1 MRCTLDLADS
11 SMTTVFWPSEVTKD
25 GFMYGW
31 IQDRT
36 ACVAGVLHADIL
48 ADAEA
53 ILAKALCKERL
64 QALVS
69 SCGTPVILGH
79 CAFHSLAAYTTPEFK
94 DSTITFTRPY
104 YFYHYYRHTVS
115 SRRFYAVREEASSR
129 SNGTTPM
136 EAYLS
141 HDFTRH
147 RPRSCKLDT
156 IVNQLNSARLV
167 EYELRQCQTTCPKK
181 QDGKAYNTSFI
192 PNTLKLVLGLPGLRD
207 LFDLCFLPTG
217 NMSMLKEFS
226 FTARQIGNRIGVLQL
241 LSSRKFV
248 HQSGDIKSA
257 CQEYIEY
264 HNTLWVILNDIIIGI
279 AFRFF
284 LNQNQAILNQLVTDG
299 LEGVLAHRM
308 EGVLLW
314 LDSWPAGLK
323 LNTELSRF
331 YSQGFIGLITQ
342 WATFLRSCLRF
353 LPMLNLI
360 IETASLMGMT
370 MATSLLLDLLGL
382 LTAHFYACYL
392 ISSVIYRHIL
402 ILIGSLWNLF
412 RGKRY
417 NVLRNRTDPWDY
429 EIDQLLLGTILFT
442 LAAHLF
448 PTVWVYYAVFALVRL
463 SLIAL
468 YATGETLLA
477 FMNHFPLFA
486 LMLRLKDPQRLPGDI
501 YLLTRPTSDRCSVTL
516 MVLSASC
523 SPDAVLL
530 TIPQSHPLPLS
541 VIFAQYSKPSSQTP
555 LRFSVMRRMVA
566 AQLWRQLLQHY
577 HPFRLGRWILQGRV
591 LATFTHGSVY
601 IPWQ

>member
-1 MRCTLDLADS
+1 MGCALDLADS
-11 SMTTVFWPSEVTKD
+11 FMTTVFWPLEVKKD

-31 IQDRT
+31 IQDCT
-36 ACVAGVLHADIL
+36 VCVAGVLHADTL

-53 ILAKALCKERL
+53 ILAKSLCTERL

-69 SCGTPVILGH
+69 SCGTPVILGY

-104 YFYHYYRHTVS
+104 YFCHYYRHNVS
-115 SRRFYAVREEASSR
+115 SRRFYAVREEGSSP
-129 SNGTTPM
+129 SNGTTSM
-136 EAYLS
+136 EAYFS

-147 RPRSCKLDT
+147 RARSCKLDT

-167 EYELRQCQTTCPKK
+167 EYQLRQRQTTCPKK
-181 QDGKAYNTSFI
+181 QDGKAYNISFI
-192 PNTLKLVLGLPGLRD
+192 PNTLKLVPGLRKLRD
-207 LFDLCFLPTG
+207 LLDHCFLPKG

-226 FTARQIGNRIGVLQL
+226 FTARQIENRIGVLQL

-264 HNTLWVILNDIIIGI
+264 HNTLWVILNDIIIGV

-284 LNQNQAILNQLVTDG
+284 LHQNQAILNQLVAGG

-308 EGVLLW
+308 EGMLLW

-342 WATFLRSCLRF
+342 WATFLCSCLRF
-353 LPMLNLI
+353 LPALNLI

-448 PTVWVYYAVFALVRL
+448 PTIWVYYAVFALVRL

-501 YLLTRPTSDRCSVTL
+501 YLLTRSTSDRCSVTL

-523 SPDAVLL
+523 SPDAVSL
-530 TIPQSHPLPLS
+530 TTPQSHPLPLS
-541 VIFAQYSKPSSQTP
+541 VIFAQYSKWLQRNYGVSCYSTIIPSALADGYCKDESSQP
-555 LRFSVMRRMVA
+555 LRMD
-566 AQLWRQLLQHY
+566 LYTY
-577 HPFRLGRWILQGRV
+577 HGN
-591 LATFTHGSVY
+591 S
-601 IPWQ
+601 

>member
-1 MRCTLDLADS
+1 MRDS
-11 SMTTVFWPSEVTKD
+11 SMTTVFWPLEATKD

-31 IQDRT
+31 IQGCT
-36 ACVAGVLHADIL
+36 VCVAGVLQADTL
-48 ADAEA
+48 ADGEA
-53 ILAKALCKERL
+53 ILAKALCAERL
-64 QALVS
+64 QALIS
-69 SCGTPVILGH
+69 SSGTPVILGH
-79 CAFHSLAAYTTPEFK
+79 CTFHSLAAYATPEFK
-94 DSTITFTRPY
+94 DSTITMVRPY
-104 YFYHYYRHTVS
+104 RFYHYYRHTAS
-115 SRRFYAVREEASSR
+115 SRRFYAVSEEGSSR

-136 EAYLS
+136 EACLF

-147 RPRSCKLDT
+147 RPRTCKLDT

-167 EYELRQCQTTCPKK
+167 EYELQQCQTACPKK
-181 QDGKAYNTSFI
+181 SDGKACNSNFV
-192 PNTLKLVLGLPGLRD
+192 PATLKLVLGFHKLRD
-207 LFDLCFLPTG
+207 LFGHCFLPTG
-217 NMSMLKEFS
+217 SMPMLKEFS
-226 FTARQIGNRIGVLQL
+226 FTAREIENRIRVLQF

-248 HQSGDIKSA
+248 HQGEDIKSA

-264 HNTLWVILNDIIIGI
+264 HNTLWVILNDIIIGV

-284 LNQNQAILNQLVTDG
+284 LYQNRTILNQLVTDG

-353 LPMLNLI
+353 LPTLNLI
-360 IETASLMGMT
+360 TETASLMGMT
-370 MATSLLLDLLGL
+370 MATSLFLDFLGL

-417 NVLRNRTDPWDY
+417 NILRNRTDPWDY
-429 EIDQLLLGTILFT
+429 EVDQLLLGTILFT

-448 PTVWVYYAVFALVRL
+448 PTIWVYYAVFALVRL
-463 SLIAL
+463 SLIAI

-477 FMNHFPLFA
+477 FMDHFPLFA
-486 LMLRLKDPQRLPGDI
+486 LMLRIKDPQRLPGDI
-501 YLLTRPTSDRCSVTL
+501 YLLAQPTSNRCPVTL
-516 MVLSASC
+516 MVPSASR
-523 SPDAVLL
+523 SPDAMLL
-530 TIPQSHPLPLS
+530 TITQSHPLPLS
-541 VIFAQYSKPSSQTP
+541 VIFAQYT
-555 LRFSVMRRMVA
+555 
-566 AQLWRQLLQHY
+566 QLWRQLLQHY
-577 HPFRLGRWILQGRV
+577 HPFRLGRWILQGQV
-591 LATFTHGSVY
+591 LATFTHGTVY
-601 IPWQ
+601 IPRQ

>member
-1 MRCTLDLADS
+1 
-11 SMTTVFWPSEVTKD
+11 
-25 GFMYGW
+25 MYGW
-31 IQDRT
+31 IQECT
-36 ACVAGVLHADIL
+36 VCVAGVLHADTL
-48 ADAEA
+48 ADAQA
-53 ILAKALCKERL
+53 VLAKALCAERL

-94 DSTITFTRPY
+94 DSTIALARPY
-104 YFYHYYRHTVS
+104 HFYHYYRHAVS
-115 SRRFYAVREEASSR
+115 SRRFYAVREEGSLR
-129 SNGTTPM
+129 SNGATPT
-136 EAYLS
+136 EACLS

-147 RPRSCKLDT
+147 RPRTCKLDT

-167 EYELRQCQTTCPKK
+167 EYELRQCQTACPKK
-181 QDGKAYNTSFI
+181 PDGKAYNLNFVPT
-192 PNTLKLVLGLPGLRD
+192 TLKLVLGFPKLRD
-207 LFDLCFLPTG
+207 PFGHRFLPTG
-217 NMSMLKEFS
+217 SMSMLKEFS
-226 FTARQIGNRIGVLQL
+226 FTARQIENRIRVLQF

-248 HQSGDIKSA
+248 HQGGDIKSA

-264 HNTLWVILNDIIIGI
+264 HNTLWVILNDIIIGV

-284 LNQNQAILNQLVTDG
+284 LYQNRTILNQLVTDG

-308 EGVLLW
+308 EGMLLW

-353 LPMLNLI
+353 LPTLNLI
-360 IETASLMGMT
+360 TETASLMGMT
-370 MATSLLLDLLGL
+370 MATSLFLDFLGL

-417 NVLRNRTDPWDY
+417 NILRNRTDPWDY

-448 PTVWVYYAVFALVRL
+448 PTIWVYYAVFALVRL

-486 LMLRLKDPQRLPGDI
+486 LMLRIKDPQRLPGDI
-501 YLLTRPTSDRCSVTL
+501 YLLARPTSDRCPVTL
-516 MVLSASC
+516 M
-523 SPDAVLL
+523 
-530 TIPQSHPLPLS
+530 SHPLPLS
-541 VIFAQYSKPSSQTP
+541 VIFAQYT
-555 LRFSVMRRMVA
+555 R
-566 AQLWRQLLQHY
+566 LWRQLLQHY

-591 LATFTHGSVY
+591 LATFTHGTVY
-601 IPWQ
+601 IPCQ